1 MELNMQKIIKSV
13 PKWAVLMSLVSS
25 LAAPAFAG
33 EFDNVTL
40 KVATWGGSWKANIE
54 KVIVPKF
61 EALGGKI
68 EFVTG
73 SPAANFAKLVAGR
86 GRAPFDVMEVLD
98 AQVGDFAQ
106 VDYLQPI
113 NLDLVPNKTNIEP
126 FQYNTTYVGSWF
138 TQEVICYDT
147 EKFSELG
154 LAAPKTYADLAHP
167 ALQDKV
173 SLPDINSGAG
183 LANFGGVVY
192 AAGGDEQ
199 NIQPGLDLMK
209 EINSTKFWSRGGD
222 TKTQFETGDIYAA
235 VVHVG
240 WCARAARAG
249 SPVMSVHPE
258 IQPGVKGLAKEGW
271 LGIMK
276 SSDNAAAAHWYINE
290 YLSTDFQYE
299 YAINSGVFPLNKA
312 AIEKMKTDEI
322 NVRLMEMDST
332 NISNMLRIDYNKV
345 DKTAWIKGWN
355 ETLTSN

>member
-1 MELNMQKIIKSV
+1 MKKITKTFTSV
-13 PKWAVLMSLVSS
+13 AMAVGMVF
-25 LAAPAFAG
+25 AAAASAKAG
-33 EFDNVTL
+33 QFDGVTL
-40 KVATWGGSWKANIE
+40 KVATWGGSWKENME

-73 SPAANFAKLVAGR
+73 SPAASFAKLVAGR
-86 GRAPFDVMEVLD
+86 GRAPFDVMEILD

-113 NLDLVPNKTNIEP
+113 NLDLIPNKSNLQP
-126 FQYNTTYVGSWF
+126 FQYNASYVGSWF
-138 TQEVICYDT
+138 TQEVICYNT

-154 LAAPKTYADLAHP
+154 IPAPKTYADLALP

-183 LANFGGVVY
+183 LANFGGVIF

-209 EINSTKFWSRGGD
+209 KINATKFWKRGGE

-235 VVHVG
+235 VVHAG

-258 IQPGVKGLAKEGW
+258 IKPGVKGLAKEGW

-276 SSDNAAAAHWYINE
+276 SSENVAAAHWFINE
-290 YLSTDFQYE
+290 YLTTDFQYE
-299 YAINSGVFPLNKA
+299 YAINSGVFPLNSE
-312 AIEKMKTDEI
+312 AIEKMKSDEI
-322 NVRLMEMDST
+322 NARLMEMDSD
-332 NISNMLRIDYNKV
+332 NISKMLRIDYNKV
-345 DKTAWIKGWN
+345 DKTAWIDGWN
-355 ETLTSN
+355 KALTTN